1 MRNEIAAIAAALIA
15 IAPAAS
21 QARPQ
26 LQPLADHAAG
36 LWINPRGSVKVATGP
51 CGGNL
56 CGWVVWASAEA
67 AADAR
72 DGGVP
77 RLIGLE
83 LLRDYRGAGPGRY
96 YGIVYV
102 PDMGRSFASTIDQIG
117 PDRLKISGC
126 VLGGLLCRSQVWRR
140 A

>member
-1 MRNEIAAIAAALIA
+1 MNKLIAAIAAALVA
-15 IAPAAS
+15 TAPAAG
-21 QARPQ
+21 
-26 LQPLADHAAG
+26 QPLPQPSTGATG

-51 CGGNL
+51 CGGGL
-56 CGWVVWASAEA
+56 CGWVVWASAAA

-83 LLRDYRGAGPGRY
+83 LLRDYRGAGSGRY
-96 YGIVYV
+96 HGTVYV
-102 PDMGRSFASTIDQIG
+102 PDMGRSFASTIDQLG
-117 PDRLKISGC
+117 PDQLKISGC